1 MKNKLARQSSDSLL
15 DHIFAPFTQA
25 DSTVT
30 RKYGGTGLGLT
41 ICHRLVSMM
50 GGKIWFA
57 SNSGLGS
64 QFYFIIPLSVAPPA
78 DTTLKIT
85 GENNTLARNVE
96 AMNAE
101 SGRQHLRILLAEDNR
116 VNQVVAQRLLEKM
129 GHSVVLANNGKEA
142 LSLLERHPFDLVL
155 MDVQMPELDGLET
168 TVQIRC
174 REKRLSAAPMPIIA
188 MTAHAMKG
196 DRERCLASGM
206 DGYISKPV
214 TTSELAEAI
223 RRLPGGGNSESSE
236 HHT

>member
-101 SGRQHLRILLAEDNR
+101 SGRRHLRILLAEDNR

-129 GHSVVLANNGKEA
+129 GHIPLFWPITA
-142 LSLLERHPFDLVL
+142 
-155 MDVQMPELDGLET
+155 
-168 TVQIRC
+168 
-174 REKRLSAAPMPIIA
+174 KRLC
-188 MTAHAMKG
+188 
-196 DRERCLASGM
+196 RCWRG
-206 DGYISKPV
+206 
-214 TTSELAEAI
+214 I
-223 RRLPGGGNSESSE
+223 RSILC
-236 HHT
+236 